1 MKTLSDSSRQSTC
14 SVMPAVE
21 PRARVSVSCSPRDT
35 TMIDDPL
42 GAFCRDN
49 HVEVRGAAAGSLA
62 GVTLAVKD
70 VFDIAGSITG
80 AGSPDWLR
88 THQPAMRTA
97 PVVQALLDAGAD
109 VIGKTQ
115 TDELVYSLN

>member
-1 MKTLSDSSRQSTC
+1 
-14 SVMPAVE
+14 
-21 PRARVSVSCSPRDT
+21 
-35 TMIDDPL
+35 MIDDPL

-49 HVEVRGAAAGSLA
+49 HVEVRGAPTGPLA

-88 THQPAMRTA
+88 THPPA
-97 PVVQALLDAGAD
+97 
-109 VIGKTQ
+109 
-115 TDELVYSLN
+115 